1 MKIKVST
8 LQGIIREAILENHD
22 LLLIEAPGDDI
33 QTVGDL
39 KALIDAAISKKR
51 ETKGKAAGKDLA
63 KGILADLLPGG
74 GTIAGAFGAF
84 KAMYSMPDD
93 KRTGTALDY
102 LDVDDEV
109 SAIVDDNVEN
119 KFLKAV
125 VDSIENVDDNMRLK
139 DFNMTKKLAK
149 YIKQNFNARTVVGFD
164 A

>member
-1 MKIKVST
+1 MK
-8 LQGIIREAILENHD
+8 LLREYIRETLK
-22 LLLIEAPGDDI
+22 EATLTRNPE
-33 QTVGDL
+33 TVGDL
-39 KALIDAAISKKR
+39 RALIDDAMSTKR
-51 ETKGKAAGKDLA
+51 AEQGKEAGKDLA

-74 GTIAGAFGAF
+74 GTITSAFGAF

-125 VDSIENVDDNMRLK
+125 VDAIKDVDDNTRLA
-139 DFNMTKKLAK
+139 DFDMTKKLAK
-149 YIKQNFNARTVVGFD
+149 YIKQNFDSRTVTGFD
-164 A
+164 E

>member
-1 MKIKVST
+1 MSI
-8 LQGIIREAILENHD
+8 LRECIREILK
-22 LLLIEAPGDDI
+22 EASLTRNPE
-33 QTVGDL
+33 TVGDL
-39 KALIDAAISKKR
+39 RALIDDAMSTKRSKQ
-51 ETKGKAAGKDLA
+51 GKAAGKDLA

-74 GTIAGAFGAF
+74 GTIAGAFDAF
-84 KAMYSMPDD
+84 KAMYSMPDN

-125 VDSIENVDDNMRLK
+125 VDSIKDVDDNMRLE

-149 YIKQNFNARTVVGFD
+149 YIKQNFDSRTVIGFD
-164 A
+164 Q

>member
-1 MKIKVST
+1 MN
-8 LQGIIREAILENHD
+8 LLREYIRE
-22 LLLIEAPGDDI
+22 LLREEPLTRNPE
-33 QTVGDL
+33 TVGDL
-39 KALIDAAISKKR
+39 RALIDDAMSTKR
-51 ETKGKAAGKDLA
+51 ADQGKEAGKDLA

-74 GTIAGAFGAF
+74 GTISGAFDAF
-84 KAMYSMPDD
+84 KTMYSMPDD

-125 VDSIENVDDNMRLK
+125 VDNIKDVDDSMRLA

-149 YIKQNFNARTVVGFD
+149 YIKQNFDSRTITGFD
-164 A
+164 E